1 VRPTLAAEQIGDS
14 LTQYLTTTFA
24 LADEGERRALEEFLR
39 DEQNGIFRG
48 PYLRIRTP
56 FNPAGDAWKSAL
68 EWVPAGFQPYRHQ
81 ARAWQRLSTLHG
93 PARPTLITTGT
104 GSGKTES
111 FLVPVLDHCRRARAA
126 GQSGVKAILL
136 YPMNALAT
144 DQAGRLNDQLGDS
157 RLAQVSAALYI
168 GDEPAGSYSRVETDR
183 ARIRRERPDIVITNY
198 KMLDL
203 LLQRAEDIPLWQDG
217 SLAYVVVDEFHTYD
231 GAQGTDVAMLMRR
244 LGAATGKA
252 RPGRPLGDV
261 CPVATSATLGE
272 SAPSVPGALR
282 LPAAEGGGTILDVA
296 AQVFGTRFGPDA
308 VIGEDR
314 MTVQQFAG
322 KSDFTLPFPAPQDV
336 IALGDPLRDPDAM
349 DRLVDAFTRRP
360 GEHRRCP
367 PTPVELGTIL
377 RTHRLTAAV
386 LEILDGR
393 PKTRSEIL
401 DALPRYAYHWGMA
414 VQQQPEE
421 AAQALSRFI
430 ALLSIAQG
438 PDSTEERP
446 RPLLTVEVHQWV
458 RSVSRVLR
466 GIGPKPE
473 FRWDEDQPRQERAGS
488 AGSAD
493 ARAADEP
500 GAAVALDSAT
510 PPANV
515 FLPAVHCRQC
525 GRSGW
530 AALSREHDRS
540 ELEMSPGRIR
550 QASLTRDKRLV
561 RPLIA
566 ATVAEAH
573 RAAFAP
579 AEDTGR
585 RGSVHVLDGEQG
597 RIRPIDPAKDFEPP
611 DRHGVRAAKG
621 LRDGTFVHVDLMN
634 DQAAADD
641 RCPHCATGNAIRF
654 LGRGLAPLAAASVTQ
669 LFTGGEL
676 APGPERRTLL
686 FNDSVQDAA
695 HRAGFVAS
703 RAYDFSLRA
712 LLAAQLDEETARPL
726 NDVVADCLAEV
737 VDRDVLAAVAPP
749 DLHDIRGV
757 DLLLSG
763 RSKGSRATWQL
774 IGERLSFA
782 AVLEF
787 GLRSRQ
793 GRTLELTRTATA
805 EADLPDAGLAAELVR
820 DLLRRTPAMVALPDG
835 EVPDEDRYRG
845 YVRGILERLRLRGAV
860 RHRWLDPWLDEAGVR
875 RWLVWGGRPA
885 GMPAFPPGISA
896 PAFLLDR
903 AKDRTQFDTLGS
915 GQNWY
920 QDWTTRCLGLPRDA
934 AAEFVRT
941 LLPRLAE
948 AGILCVRT
956 TKDEAT
962 RVYGLQ
968 PGHIRVRALADD
980 VVGDAYARCSVCA
993 WQQTVHPERL
1003 DHWHRQPCPRYQC
1016 PGTLLAAGSGNAEPD
1031 SGSLA
1036 RLRDYTKDYY
1046 RRLYRETGAYT
1057 VVTAEHTGALTRKE
1071 RETVEAAF
1079 RRGTH
1084 YTDPN
1089 VLSCTPT
1096 LELGIDIG
1104 ALSAVVLASLPKG
1117 PANYVQ
1123 RVGRAGRS
1131 SGNAYLLTLVDR
1143 GPRDLY
1149 YLQEPRQM
1157 IAGEIHPP
1165 GCYLSAAEILR
1176 RQYVARLLD
1185 LAARGALH
1193 GPEED
1198 GAPEVIPLPRL
1209 ASALFGDTGW
1219 LRDLTDAALA
1229 RGAHLVEEFL
1239 ALFVDQDGASLV
1251 DEETAD
1257 TLRAFATD
1265 GLRAAVERAA
1275 ATWEERLTDLRGRL
1289 TAIDEARAQ
1298 LVAGDPEHARQD
1310 RELRA
1315 ERAAVARRF
1324 AEIGRESA
1332 HATLIDLG
1340 LLPNYSLVDGGTELE
1355 ATLTWSEKD
1364 EAGNTVYDSKV
1375 VSHERAARLALTD
1388 YAPGNLFY
1396 FKGYK
1401 HRVSGLDIGSVERP
1415 KWSVWRVCPSCGY
1428 VRTHRAEDDTSRCP
1442 RCHTTAIGDRGC
1454 LHRVLQPTRVTS
1466 RDRRDDARV
1475 RDESDDRERLAY
1487 TVVTAV
1493 DIPTE
1498 NIETAWRHQQATFG
1512 WDYSRRAAVRA
1523 FNLGQTRFDVPATD
1537 SFAGEDVRL
1546 NPFYVCTQCGGATAK
1561 GRPAPD
1567 QSPDALSPSLARRPD
1582 RSHHRPWCPRFRGRG
1597 RPDAD
1602 VPLLLAHELTTEAL
1616 RILLPAATTHV
1627 EERLSSFKALLRAG
1641 IAETYGGNPD
1651 HLEAVVASMPDQSGD
1666 GEIRRRFLVLY
1677 DIIPG
1682 GTGYLH
1688 RLADPDTFRE
1698 VLAAARHRIDTCPCA
1713 EEGKAACHRCL
1724 LRHVS
1729 GTEYAHVSRTA
1740 ALGMLREIL
1749 GDTTEGW
1756 QVTPVTA
1763 THEIPLSRQLESEL
1777 EARFLEGLVAWARRK
1792 DTQASVRHAQDPSGT
1807 IATDLRLTGPDGHTV
1822 VHWQIKPQEDL
1833 GWTRPDF
1840 VARRLDAEP
1849 LRVAVYLD
1857 GFHYHASADHNR
1869 IAADAARRARLRA
1882 EGWIVFQLTWADLA
1896 HWDGGGA
1903 TPARPAWEPYQ
1914 NNAMRVAGQVLQG
1927 QYGGDPRELRDAVW
1941 QNPVVT
1947 VLRFLA
1953 APDLRR
1959 WRLRTQAALSGLI
1972 ALPEAV
1978 RTTTAV
1984 QDAAAVINACL
1995 RGMDMASAGGQG
2007 PLQVVRVTDASGCP
2021 LVLAVDMTPGPL
2033 DAAWTGLVI
2042 LDDSTDAV
2050 TKDPAAHQRRWQAWL
2065 YWGNL
2070 LQFLREGEG
2079 DARQLARGELPLFDA
2094 AQLSVAAGSA
2104 GRCDD
2109 QSPTVR
2115 DSAWDAVL
2123 PLLDDEEPHLLD
2135 LARRL
2140 AEAGAPAGEAG
2151 YELGAAGWQAE
2162 LAWPTARVA
2171 VVLAPQDDGGP
2182 DYEAGDRDR
2191 AFADAGWDVRTAAQW
2206 DPTDLARRIT
2216 GTDRTGADDR

>member
-1 VRPTLAAEQIGDS
+1 MRPTLAAEQVGDS

-24 LADEGERRALEEFLR
+24 LADEGERRALEDFLR
-39 DEQNGIFRG
+39 DEQDGIFRG

-56 FNPAGDAWKSAL
+56 FKPAGDAWKSAL
-68 EWVPAGFQPYRHQ
+68 AWVPDGFEPYRHQ
-81 ARAWQRLSTLHG
+81 AQAWQRLSTLRG

-126 GQSGVKAILL
+126 GQDGVKAVVL

-144 DQAGRLNDQLGDS
+144 DQAQRLNDQLKDP

-168 GDEPAGSYSRVETDR
+168 GDEPGTDYARVETDR
-183 ARIRRERPDIVITNY
+183 ARIRGARPDILITNY

-203 LLQRAEDIPLWQDG
+203 LLQRAEDIPLWQDEA
-217 SLAYVVVDEFHTYD
+217 LAYVVVDEFHTYD

-272 SAPSVPGALR
+272 SAPSVTGALQ

-296 AQVFGTRFGPDA
+296 AQVFGTPFGPDA

-314 MTVQQFAG
+314 MTVQEFAG
-322 KSDFTLPFPAPQDV
+322 KSDFTLPFPPPQEV
-336 IALGDPLRDPDAM
+336 IALGDPLRDPGAM

-360 GEHRRCP
+360 GEHRDRP
-367 PTPVELGTIL
+367 PTPVELGAIL

-393 PKTRSEIL
+393 PKTRAEIMET
-401 DALPRYAYHWGMA
+401 LPRYAYHWGMA
-414 VQQQPEE
+414 VQQRPEE

-430 ALLSIAQG
+430 ALLSLAQG

-466 GIGPKPE
+466 GIGPRPE
-473 FRWDEDQPRQERAGS
+473 FRWDEDRPRQEGTGS
-488 AGSAD
+488 VGLTDNPVAQG
-493 ARAADEP
+493 P
-500 GAAVALDSAT
+500 GTTVALDSAV

-530 AALSREHDRS
+530 AALAREHDRA
-540 ELEMSPGRIR
+540 ELEMSPAKIR
-550 QASLTRDKRLV
+550 QASLSRDKRLV
-561 RPLIA
+561 RPMIA

-573 RAAFAP
+573 RSVFDPVDDA
-579 AEDTGR
+579 GR
-585 RGSVHVLDGEQG
+585 RGSVLVLDGEQG
-597 RIRPIDPAKDFEPP
+597 RVRPIDPARDFERP
-611 DRHGVRAAKG
+611 DQHGVRAAKG
-621 LRDGTFVHVDLMN
+621 LRDAAFVHVDLMN

-641 RCPHCATGNAIRF
+641 RCPNCATGNAIRF

-726 NDVVADCLAEV
+726 NDIVADCLAEV

-793 GRTLELTRTATA
+793 GRTLELTRTAAA
-805 EADLPDAGLAAELVR
+805 EVDLPDPDLAADLVR
-820 DLLRRTPAMVALPDG
+820 DLLHRTPAILDG
-835 EVPDEDRYRG
+835 TAAGEERYVG

-920 QDWTTRCLGLPRDA
+920 QDWTTRCLGLPRDT
-934 AAEFVRT
+934 AAEFVRA

-948 AGILCVRT
+948 ADILCVRT
-956 TKDEAT
+956 TKDGST
-962 RVYGLQ
+962 LVYGLQ
-968 PGHIRVRALADD
+968 PGHIRVRGLADD
-980 VVGDAYARCSVCA
+980 VVSDAYARCPVCA
-993 WQQTVHPERL
+993 WQQTVHPDHL

-1016 PGTLLAAGSGNAEPD
+1016 PGTLLAAGTEGVTHD
-1031 SGSLA
+1031 SDSVV

-1185 LAARGALH
+1185 LAARGLLL
-1193 GPEED
+1193 GPDED
-1198 GAPEVIPLPRL
+1198 GAPEVLPLPRL

-1219 LRDLTDAALA
+1219 LCDFTAAALA
-1229 RGAHLVEEFL
+1229 RGAQLVEEFL
-1239 ALFVDQDGASLV
+1239 LLFLDQDGRSVV

-1257 TLRAFATD
+1257 TLRAFATE

-1275 ATWEERLTDLRGRL
+1275 DTWDSRLADLRGRL

-1298 LVAGDPEHARQD
+1298 LIAGDPEHARQD

-1324 AEIGRESA
+1324 AEIGRAGA
-1332 HATLIDLG
+1332 HGTLVDLG

-1355 ATLTWSEKD
+1355 ATLTWSEED
-1364 EAGNTVYDSKV
+1364 EDGNTVYDSKV

-1401 HRVSGLDIGSVERP
+1401 HRVSGLDIGSADRP
-1415 KWSVWRVCPSCGY
+1415 KWLVWRVCPSCGY

-1442 RCHTTAIGDRGC
+1442 RCRSTAIGDRGC
-1454 LHRVLQPTRVTS
+1454 LHRVLRPSRVTS

-1475 RDESDDRERLAY
+1475 RDESDDRERLTY

-1498 NIETAWRHQQATFG
+1498 DIESAWRHQEATFG
-1512 WDYSRRAAVRA
+1512 WDFSRRAAVRA

-1602 VPLLLAHELTTEAL
+1602 VSLLLAHELHTEAL

-1677 DIIPG
+1677 DTLPG

-1688 RLADPDTFRE
+1688 RLADPATFRD
-1698 VLAAARHRIDTCPCA
+1698 VLVAARHRIDTCPCRD
-1713 EEGKAACHRCL
+1713 EGKPACHRCL

-1740 ALGMLREIL
+1740 ALGMLREVL
-1749 GDTTEGW
+1749 GDTVERW
-1756 QVTPVTA
+1756 QVAPVTA
-1763 THEIPLSRQLESEL
+1763 THDIPLGRQVESEL

-1807 IATDLRLTGPDGHTV
+1807 IATDLRLTAPDGRTV

-1857 GFHYHASADHNR
+1857 GFHYHASSDHNR
-1869 IAADAARRARLRA
+1869 VAEDAARRARLRA
-1882 EGWIVFQLTWADLA
+1882 EGWIVFQLTWTDLA
-1896 HWDGGGA
+1896 CWDGDRA
-1903 TPARPAWEPYQ
+1903 TTGRPAWEPYQ
-1914 NNAMRVAGQVLQG
+1914 NNAMRIAGQVLQG
-1927 QYGGDPRELRDAVW
+1927 QYGGDPRELRDTIW

-1947 VLRFLA
+1947 LLKFLA
-1953 APDLRR
+1953 DPDPRR

-1978 RTTTAV
+1978 RTATTV
-1984 QDAAAVINACL
+1984 QNGAAVINACL
-1995 RGMDMASAGGQG
+1995 RGEDGAGTGGQG
-2007 PLQVVRVTDASGCP
+2007 ALQVVSVADASGCP
-2021 LVLAVDMTPGPL
+2021 LVLAVDMTPGPA
-2033 DAAWTGLVI
+2033 DAAWTALAV
-2042 LDDSTDAV
+2042 LDDSSDAV
-2050 TKDPAAHQRRWQAWL
+2050 TKDPVAHQRRWQAWL

-2070 LQFLREGEG
+2070 LQFLGEG
-2079 DARQLARGELPLFDA
+2079 DGEARQLATSELPRFDA
-2094 AQLSVAAGSA
+2094 AQLSVAAAVG
-2104 GRCDD
+2104 GRRGE
-2109 QSPTVR
+2109 QTQAVR
-2115 DSAWDAVL
+2115 DPAWDGVL
-2123 PLLDDEEPHLLD
+2123 PLLDDEEPGLLD

-2140 AEAGAPAGEAG
+2140 AETGVPAGEAG
-2151 YELGAAGWQAE
+2151 YELGEAGWQAE
-2162 LAWPTARVA
+2162 LAWPTAKVA
-2171 VVLAPQDDGGP
+2171 VVLAAQADDGP
-2182 DYEAGDRDR
+2182 DYEAADRDR
-2191 AFADAGWDVRTAAQW
+2191 AFTAAGWEARTAVQW
-2206 DPTDLARRIT
+2206 DATDLARRIA
-2216 GTDRTGADDR
+2216 GTDRTGADER

>member
-1 VRPTLAAEQIGDS
+1 MRPTLAAEQVGDS

-24 LADEGERRALEEFLR
+24 LADEGERRALEDFLR
-39 DEQNGIFRG
+39 HERDGIFRG

-56 FNPAGDAWKSAL
+56 FKPAGNAWKSAL
-68 EWVPAGFQPYRHQ
+68 EWVPEGFDPYRHQ
-81 ARAWQRLSTLHG
+81 ARAWQRLSTLRG

-126 GQSGVKAILL
+126 GQDGVKAILL

-144 DQAGRLNDQLGDS
+144 DQAQRLNEQLKDP

-168 GDEPAGSYSRVETDR
+168 GDEPAIGYTHVQTDR
-183 ARIRRERPDIVITNY
+183 ARIRGGRPDIIITNY

-203 LLQRAEDIPLWQDG
+203 LLQRAEDIPLWQDEA
-217 SLAYVVVDEFHTYD
+217 LAYVVVDEFHTYD

-261 CPVATSATLGE
+261 CPIATSATLGE
-272 SAPSVPGALR
+272 SAPATTGALH
-282 LPAAEGGGTILDVA
+282 LPSAEGGGTILDVA
-296 AQVFGTRFGPDA
+296 AQVFGTPFGPDS

-336 IALGDPLRDPDAM
+336 ITLGDPLRDPDAM

-360 GEHRRCP
+360 DEHRDRP
-367 PTPVELGTIL
+367 PTPVELGEIL
-377 RTHRLTAAV
+377 RTHRLTSAV

-393 PKTRSEIL
+393 PKTRTEIM

-430 ALLSIAQG
+430 ALLSVAQG

-446 RPLLTVEVHQWV
+446 RPLLTVEIHHWV

-466 GIGPKPE
+466 GIGPRPE
-473 FRWDEDQPRQERAGS
+473 FRWDEDRPREEQAAAARAGD
-488 AGSAD
+488 GPVAD
-493 ARAADEP
+493 GPE
-500 GAAVALDSAT
+500 AAVALDSAV

-530 AALSREHDRS
+530 AALSREHDRA
-540 ELEMSPGRIR
+540 ELEMSPAKIR
-550 QASLTRDKRLV
+550 QASLSRDKRLV
-561 RPLIA
+561 RTLIA

-573 RAAFAP
+573 RSAFDP

-585 RGSVHVLDGEQG
+585 RGSVFVLDGEQG
-597 RIRPIDPAKDFEPP
+597 RIRPIDPGKDFERP
-611 DRHGVRAAKG
+611 DAYGVHAAKA
-621 LRDGTFVHVDLMN
+621 LRDAAFVRVDLMN

-641 RCPHCATGNAIRF
+641 RCPNCATGNAIRF
-654 LGRGLAPLAAASVTQ
+654 LGRGLAPLAAASITQ

-695 HRAGFVAS
+695 HRAGFVAN

-712 LLAAQLDEETARPL
+712 LLADQLDEDTARPL
-726 NDVVADCLAEV
+726 NDIVADCLAEV

-749 DLHDIRGV
+749 ALHDIHGV

-763 RSKGSRATWQL
+763 RSKGSRATWEL
-774 IGERLSFA
+774 VGERLSLA

-793 GRTLELTRTATA
+793 GRTLELTRTAAA
-805 EADLPDAGLAAELVR
+805 EVDLPDPGQATETVR
-820 DLLRRTPAMVALPDG
+820 DLLQRTPALVALADG
-835 EVPDEDRYRG
+835 TVPDEERFRG
-845 YVRGILERLRLRGAV
+845 YVRGILERLRIRGAV

-875 RWLVWGGRPA
+875 RWLVWGGRPS
-885 GMPAFPPGISA
+885 GMPAFPPGVSA

-915 GQNWY
+915 AQNWY

-934 AAEFVRT
+934 AAEFVRV

-948 AGILCVRT
+948 AGIVCVHTAR
-956 TKDEAT
+956 DGAT

-968 PGHIRVRALADD
+968 PGHIRVRKLADD
-980 VVGDAYARCSVCA
+980 IVGDAYARCPVCS
-993 WQQTVHPERL
+993 WQQTVHPDHL
-1003 DHWHRQPCPRYQC
+1003 DAWHRQPCPRYQC
-1016 PGTLLAAGSGNAEPD
+1016 SGELLAGAAEP
-1031 SGSLA
+1031 GSESVA

-1071 RETVEAAF
+1071 RETVEAEF

-1176 RQYVARLLD
+1176 RQYVARLVD
-1185 LAARGALH
+1185 LAARGLLRGPH
-1193 GPEED
+1193 GD
-1198 GAPEVIPLPRL
+1198 GSPEVLPLPRL

-1219 LRDLTDAALA
+1219 LHDFTDAALA
-1229 RGAHLVEEFL
+1229 QGAHLVEDFL
-1239 ALFVDQDGASLV
+1239 ALFVNEDDVPAV
-1251 DEETAD
+1251 DEETAHA
-1257 TLRAFATD
+1257 LRSFATD
-1265 GLRAAVERAA
+1265 ELRQAVERAA
-1275 ATWEERLTDLRGRL
+1275 TTWEERLTDLRGRL

-1298 LVAGDPEHARQD
+1298 LIAGDPEHIRQD

-1332 HATLIDLG
+1332 HSTLVDLG

-1355 ATLTWSEKD
+1355 ATLTWTEEGED
-1364 EAGNTVYDSKV
+1364 GNTTYDSKV

-1401 HRVSGLDIGSVERP
+1401 HRVSGLDIGSAERP

-1428 VRTHRAEDDTSRCP
+1428 VRTHRAEDDTTACP
-1442 RCHTTAIGDRGC
+1442 RCHSSAIGDRGC

-1475 RDESDDRERLAY
+1475 RDESDDRERLTY

-1498 NIETAWRHQQATFG
+1498 DIESAWRHQQATFG
-1512 WDYSRRAAVRA
+1512 WDFSRRAAVRA

-1561 GRPAPD
+1561 GRPAPE

-1597 RPDAD
+1597 RPDGD
-1602 VPLLLAHELTTEAL
+1602 VSLLLAHELHTEAL

-1627 EERLSSFKALLRAG
+1627 DERLSSFKALLRAG

-1651 HLEAVVASMPDQSGD
+1651 HLEAVVASMPDQSGG
-1666 GEIRRRFLVLY
+1666 GEIRRRFLVVY
-1677 DIIPG
+1677 DTLPG

-1688 RLADPDTFRE
+1688 RLADPATFRD
-1698 VLAAARHRIDTCPCA
+1698 VLVAARHRIDICPCK

-1724 LRHVS
+1724 LCHVS
-1729 GTEYAHVSRTA
+1729 GTEYAHVSRAA
-1740 ALGMLREIL
+1740 ALGMLREVL
-1749 GDTTEGW
+1749 GDAVEGW
-1756 QVTPVTA
+1756 QIAPVAA
-1763 THEIPLSRQLESEL
+1763 THEIPLGRQVESEL

-1807 IATDLRLTGPDGHTV
+1807 IATDLRLTAPDGRTV

-1840 VARRLDAEP
+1840 VVRRLDAEP

-1857 GFHYHASADHNR
+1857 GFQYHASADHNR
-1869 IAADAARRARLRA
+1869 IAKDAARRARLRA
-1882 EGWIVFQLTWADLA
+1882 EGWVVFQLTWSDLA
-1896 HWDGGGA
+1896 RWDGEGA
-1903 TPARPAWEPYQ
+1903 ASDRPAWEPYQ
-1914 NNAMRVAGQVLQG
+1914 NNAMRIAGQVLQG
-1927 QYGGDPRELRDAVW
+1927 QYGGDPRELRDTVW

-1947 VLRFLA
+1947 LLKFLA
-1953 APDLRR
+1953 DPDPQR

-1978 RTTTAV
+1978 RTATTV
-1984 QDAAAVINACL
+1984 QDAATRIDQYL
-1995 RGMDMASAGGQG
+1995 RGEDASGVQG
-2007 PLQVVRVTDASGCP
+2007 PVQVVRVADASGCP
-2021 LVLAVDMTPGPL
+2021 LVLAVDMTPGPVA
-2033 DAAWTGLVI
+2033 AAWTALAV
-2042 LDDSTDAV
+2042 LDDSPEAV
-2050 TKDPAAHQRRWQAWL
+2050 TKDPTAHQQRWQAWL

-2070 LQFLREGEG
+2070 VQFLAEGEG
-2079 DARQLARGELPLFDA
+2079 DARQLAASELPLFDA
-2094 AQLSVAAGSA
+2094 AQLSIAAGVGGQAA
-2104 GRCDD
+2104 GQTR
-2109 QSPTVR
+2109 VAR
-2115 DSAWDAVL
+2115 DSVWDDVL
-2123 PLLDDEEPHLLD
+2123 SLLDEEEPGLRD

-2140 AEAGAPAGEAG
+2140 AEMGVPAAEAG
-2151 YELGAAGWQAE
+2151 HELNDSGWQAE
-2162 LAWPTARVA
+2162 LAWPPAKTA
-2171 VVLAPQDDGGP
+2171 VVLAATEDDGP
-2182 DYEAGDRDR
+2182 DYEAADRDA
-2191 AFADAGWDVRTAAQW
+2191 AFAAAGWDARTAVQW
-2206 DPTDLARRIT
+2206 DPTDLARRIA
-2216 GTDRTGADDR
+2216 GTDRTGADER

>member
-1 VRPTLAAEQIGDS
+1 MRPTLAAEQVGDS

-24 LADEGERRALEEFLR
+24 IADEGERRALEEFLR
-39 DEQNGIFRG
+39 DEQDGIFRG

-56 FNPAGDAWKSAL
+56 FKPAGKAWKSSL
-68 EWVPAGFQPYRHQ
+68 DWVPDGFEPYRHQ
-81 ARAWQRLSTLHG
+81 AQAWQRLSTLRG
-93 PARPTLITTGT
+93 PARSTLITTGT

-126 GQSGVKAILL
+126 RQDGVKAILL

-144 DQAGRLNDQLGDS
+144 DQAQRLNDQLKDP

-168 GDEPAGSYSRVETDR
+168 GDEPATGYARVETDR
-183 ARIRRERPDIVITNY
+183 SRIRGTRPDILITNY

-217 SLAYVVVDEFHTYD
+217 ALAYVVVDEFHTYD

-272 SAPSVPGALR
+272 SAPSVTGALH

-296 AQVFGTRFGPDA
+296 AQVFGTPFGPDA

-322 KSDFTLPFPAPQDV
+322 KSDFTLRFPAPQDV
-336 IALGDPLRDPDAM
+336 ISLGDPLRDSDAM
-349 DRLVDAFTRRP
+349 DRLVDAFTSRP
-360 GEHRRCP
+360 GEHRDRP
-367 PTPVELGTIL
+367 PTPVELGEIL

-393 PKTRSEIL
+393 PKTRAEIM

-430 ALLSIAQG
+430 ALLSVAQG

-466 GIGPKPE
+466 GVGPRAE
-473 FRWDEDQPRQERAGS
+473 FRWDEDGPRAEQSASPVDAG
-488 AGSAD
+488 D
-493 ARAADEP
+493 VPVPDEP
-500 GAAVALDSAT
+500 EAAAALDSAV
-510 PPANV
+510 PPANI

-530 AALSREHDRS
+530 AALSREHDRA
-540 ELEMSPGRIR
+540 ELEMSPAKIR
-550 QASLTRDKRLV
+550 QASLSRDKRLV
-561 RPLIA
+561 RTLIA

-573 RAAFAP
+573 QSAFDP
-579 AEDTGR
+579 AEESGR
-585 RGSVHVLDGEQG
+585 RGSVLVLDAEQG
-597 RIRPIDPAKDFEPP
+597 RIRPIDPDKDFERP
-611 DRHGVRAAKG
+611 DRHGVRAARG
-621 LRDGTFVHVDLMN
+621 LRDAAFVRVDLMN
-634 DQAAADD
+634 DQTAADD
-641 RCPHCATGNAIRF
+641 RCPNCATGNAIRF
-654 LGRGLAPLAAASVTQ
+654 LGRGLAPLAAASITQ

-726 NDVVADCLAEV
+726 NDIVADCLADV

-749 DLHDIRGV
+749 DLHDIQGV

-763 RSKGSRATWQL
+763 RSKGSGATWQL
-774 IGERLSFA
+774 IGERLAFA

-793 GRTLELTRTATA
+793 GRTLELTRTAAA
-805 EADLPDAGLAAELVR
+805 EVDLPDPALAGELVR
-820 DLLRRTPAMVALPDG
+820 DLLQRTPALVALPDG
-835 EVPDEDRYRG
+835 SVPDEERYLG
-845 YVRGILERLRLRGAV
+845 YVRGILERLRLQGAV
-860 RHRWLDPWLDEAGVR
+860 RHKWLDPWLDEAGVR

-903 AKDRTQFDTLGS
+903 AKDKTQFVTLGS
-915 GQNWY
+915 AQNWY

-934 AAEFVRT
+934 ASEFVRT

-948 AGILCVRT
+948 EGILSVRT
-956 TKDEAT
+956 ARDGAT

-968 PGHIRVRALADD
+968 PGHVRVRALADD
-980 VVGDAYARCSVCA
+980 VVGDAYARCPVCS
-993 WQQTVHPERL
+993 WQQTVHPDHL
-1003 DHWHRQPCPRYQC
+1003 DRWHRQPCPRYQC
-1016 PGTLLAAGSGNAEPD
+1016 PGTLVAAGAWGAEPD
-1031 SGSLA
+1031 SGSTV

-1071 RETVEAAF
+1071 RESVEAAF

-1185 LAARGALH
+1185 LAARGLLR
-1193 GPEED
+1193 GPDED
-1198 GAPEVIPLPRL
+1198 GAPEVLPLPRL
-1209 ASALFGDTGW
+1209 ASTLFGGTGW
-1219 LRDLTDAALA
+1219 LHDFTDAALA
-1229 RGAHLVEEFL
+1229 QGARLVEEFL
-1239 ALFVDQDGASLV
+1239 DLFADQDDVSAV

-1257 TLRAFATD
+1257 ALRSFATE
-1265 GLRAAVERAA
+1265 GLRPAVERAA

-1298 LVAGDPEHARQD
+1298 LIAGDPEHARQD

-1332 HATLIDLG
+1332 HGTLVDLG

-1355 ATLTWSEKD
+1355 ATLTWSEQD
-1364 EAGNTVYDSKV
+1364 EDGAPVYDSNV

-1388 YAPGNLFY
+1388 YAPGNYFY

-1401 HRVSGLDIGSVERP
+1401 HRISGLDVGSAERP
-1415 KWSVWRVCPSCGY
+1415 KWLVWRVCPSCGY
-1428 VRTHRAEDDTSRCP
+1428 VRTHRAEDDTAPCP
-1442 RCHTTAIGDRGC
+1442 RCHSTAIGDRGC

-1475 RDESDDRERLAY
+1475 RDESDDRERLSY

-1498 NIETAWRHQQATFG
+1498 DIESAWRHRQATFG
-1512 WDYSRRAAVRA
+1512 WDFSRRAAVRA
-1523 FNLGQTRFDVPATD
+1523 FNLGQARFDVPATD

-1602 VPLLLAHELTTEAL
+1602 VSLLLAHELHTEAL

-1651 HLEAVVASMPDQSGD
+1651 HLEAVVASMPDQSGG
-1666 GEIRRRFLVLY
+1666 GEIRRRFLVVY
-1677 DIIPG
+1677 DTLPG

-1688 RLADPDTFRE
+1688 RLADPDTFRD
-1698 VLAAARHRIDTCPCA
+1698 VLVAARHRIDTCPCK

-1729 GTEYAHVSRTA
+1729 GTEYAHVSRVA
-1740 ALGMLREIL
+1740 ALGMLREVL
-1749 GDTTEGW
+1749 GDTVEGW
-1756 QVTPVTA
+1756 RVDPVTA
-1763 THEIPLSRQLESEL
+1763 THEIPLGRQVESEL

-1807 IATDLRLTGPDGHTV
+1807 IATDLRLTAPDGRTV

-1840 VARRLDAEP
+1840 VVRRLDAEP
-1849 LRVAVYLD
+1849 VRVAVYLD
-1857 GFHYHASADHNR
+1857 GFQYHASADHNR
-1869 IAADAARRARLRA
+1869 IAEDAARRARLRA
-1882 EGWIVFQLTWADLA
+1882 EGWIVFQLTWTDLA
-1896 HWDGGGA
+1896 GWDGDG
-1903 TPARPAWEPYQ
+1903 PVPERPAWEPYQ
-1914 NNAMRVAGQVLQG
+1914 NNAMRIAGQVLQG
-1927 QYGGDPRELRDAVW
+1927 QYGGDPRELRDTVW

-1947 VLRFLA
+1947 LLKFLA
-1953 APDLRR
+1953 DPEPRC

-1978 RTTTAV
+1978 RTATTV
-1984 QDAAAVINACL
+1984 QDAAVVINAHL
-1995 RGMDMASAGGQG
+1995 REEDVTGIGGPG
-2007 PLQVVRVTDASGCP
+2007 PLQVVRVADAGGCP
-2021 LVLAVDMTPGPL
+2021 LVLAVDMSPGPV
-2033 DAAWTGLVI
+2033 DAVWTALAV

-2070 LQFLREGEG
+2070 IQFLVAGEG
-2079 DARQLARGELPLFDA
+2079 DARQLAASELPLFDA
-2094 AQLSVAAGSA
+2094 AQLSVAAGVGARS
-2104 GRCDD
+2104 GRLE
-2109 QSPTVR
+2109 PVR
-2115 DSAWDAVL
+2115 DAAWDEVL
-2123 PLLDDEEPHLLD
+2123 PLLDDEEPGLLD

-2140 AEAGAPAGEAG
+2140 ADVGVPAGRAG
-2151 YELGAAGWQAE
+2151 YELGDAGWQAE
-2162 LAWPTARVA
+2162 LAWPAAKAA
-2171 VVLAPQDDGGP
+2171 VVLAAQEDDGP
-2182 DYEAGDRDR
+2182 DYEAADRDR
-2191 AFADAGWDVRTAAQW
+2191 AFADAGWDARTAVQW
-2206 DPTDLARRIT
+2206 DPTDLARRIN
-2216 GTDRTGADDR
+2216 GMDRTGADD

>member
-1 VRPTLAAEQIGDS
+1 MRPTLAAEQVGDS

-24 LADEGERRALEEFLR
+24 LADEGERRALEDFLR
-39 DEQNGIFRG
+39 HEQEGIFRG

-56 FNPAGDAWKSAL
+56 FKPAGNAWKSAL
-68 EWVPAGFQPYRHQ
+68 DWVPEGFEPYRHQ
-81 ARAWQRLSTLHG
+81 AQAWQRLSTLRRS
-93 PARPTLITTGT
+93 ALPTLITTGT

-111 FLVPVLDHCRRARAA
+111 FLVPVLDHCRRERAA
-126 GQSGVKAILL
+126 GRDGVKAILL

-144 DQAGRLNDQLGDS
+144 DQAQRLNEQLKDP

-168 GDEPAGSYSRVETDR
+168 GDEPATGYARVQTDR
-183 ARIRRERPDIVITNY
+183 ARIRGGRPDILITNY

-203 LLQRAEDIPLWQDG
+203 LLQRAEDVPLWQDEA
-217 SLAYVVVDEFHTYD
+217 LAYVVVDEFHTYD

-272 SAPSVPGALR
+272 SAPAVTGAPH

-296 AQVFGTRFGPDA
+296 AQVFGTPFGPDS
-308 VIGEDR
+308 VVGEDR

-322 KSDFTLPFPAPQDV
+322 KSDFTLPFPGPQDV
-336 IALGDPLRDPDAM
+336 ITLGDPLRDPDAM

-360 GEHRRCP
+360 DEHRDRP
-367 PTPVELGTIL
+367 PTPVELGGIL

-393 PKTRSEIL
+393 PKTRTEIM
-401 DALPRYAYHWGMA
+401 DALPRYAYHWGVA

-430 ALLSIAQG
+430 ALLSVAQG
-438 PDSTEERP
+438 PDSTAARP

-466 GIGPKPE
+466 GIGPRPE
-473 FRWDEDQPRQERAGS
+473 FRWDEDRPQEEQAASTGT
-488 AGSAD
+488 GEGPV
-493 ARAADEP
+493 ADEP
-500 GAAVALDSAT
+500 EAAAALDSAV

-530 AALSREHDRS
+530 AALSREHDRA
-540 ELEMSPGRIR
+540 ELEMSPAKIR
-550 QASLTRDKRLV
+550 QASLSRDKRLV
-561 RPLIA
+561 RTLIA

-573 RAAFAP
+573 RSAFAA

-585 RGSVHVLDGEQG
+585 RGSVFVLDGEQG
-597 RIRPIDPAKDFEPP
+597 RIRPIDPDKDFERP
-611 DRHGVRAAKG
+611 DAYGVHAAKG
-621 LRDGTFVHVDLMN
+621 LRDAAFVRVDLMN

-641 RCPHCATGNAIRF
+641 RCPNCATGNAIRF
-654 LGRGLAPLAAASVTQ
+654 LGRGLAPLAAASITQ

-695 HRAGFVAS
+695 HRAGFVAN

-726 NDVVADCLAEV
+726 NDIVADCLAEV

-749 DLHDIRGV
+749 ALHDIHGV

-763 RSKGSRATWQL
+763 RSKGSRATWEL
-774 IGERLSFA
+774 VGERLSFA

-793 GRTLELTRTATA
+793 GRTLELTRTAA
-805 EADLPDAGLAAELVR
+805 AGVDLPDPGQATDIVR
-820 DLLRRTPAMVALPDG
+820 DLLQRTPALVALPDG
-835 EVPDEDRYRG
+835 TVPDEERFRG
-845 YVRGILERLRLRGAV
+845 YIRGILERLRIRGAV

-875 RWLVWGGRPA
+875 RWLVWGGRPS

-915 GQNWY
+915 AQNWY
-920 QDWTTRCLGLPRDA
+920 QDWTTRCLGLPRDV

-941 LLPRLAE
+941 LLPRLVE
-948 AGILCVRT
+948 AGILCAHIA
-956 TKDEAT
+956 KDGAT

-968 PGHIRVRALADD
+968 PGHIWVRKLADE
-980 VVGDAYARCSVCA
+980 VVGDAYARCPVCS
-993 WQQTVHPERL
+993 WQQTVHPDRL
-1003 DHWHRQPCPRYQC
+1003 DDWHRQPCPRYQC
-1016 PGTLLAAGSGNAEPD
+1016 PGDLLAGAAELGSE
-1031 SGSLA
+1031 SVA

-1071 RETVEAAF
+1071 REAVEAEF

-1176 RQYVARLLD
+1176 RQYVARLVD
-1185 LAARGALH
+1185 LAARGLLR
-1193 GPEED
+1193 GPDED
-1198 GAPEVIPLPRL
+1198 GAPEVLPLPRL
-1209 ASALFGDTGW
+1209 ASTLFGDTGW
-1219 LRDLTDAALA
+1219 LHDFTDAALA

-1239 ALFVDQDGASLV
+1239 VLFTDEDDVAAV
-1251 DEETAD
+1251 DEETAVA
-1257 TLRAFATD
+1257 LRSFATE
-1265 GLRAAVERAA
+1265 GLRPAVERAA
-1275 ATWEERLTDLRGRL
+1275 TTWGERLADLRARL
-1289 TAIDEARAQ
+1289 TAIDEARSQ
-1298 LVAGDPEHARQD
+1298 LIAGDPDHVRQD

-1332 HATLIDLG
+1332 HGTLVDLG

-1355 ATLTWSEKD
+1355 ATLTWTGEGED
-1364 EAGNTVYDSKV
+1364 GNTTYDSKV

-1388 YAPGNLFY
+1388 YAPGNYFY

-1401 HRVSGLDIGSVERP
+1401 HRISGLDIGSAERP
-1415 KWSVWRVCPSCGY
+1415 KWLVWRVCPSCGY
-1428 VRTHRAEDDTSRCP
+1428 VRTHRAEDDTTACP
-1442 RCHTTAIGDRGC
+1442 RCHGTAIGDRGC

-1475 RDESDDRERLAY
+1475 RDESDDRERLTY

-1498 NIETAWRHQQATFG
+1498 DIESAWRHQQATFG
-1512 WDYSRRAAVRA
+1512 WDFSRRAAVRA

-1597 RPDAD
+1597 RPDGD
-1602 VPLLLAHELTTEAL
+1602 VSLLLAHELHTEAL

-1651 HLEAVVASMPDQSGD
+1651 HLEAVVASMPDQSGG
-1666 GEIRRRFLVLY
+1666 GEVRRRFLVVY
-1677 DIIPG
+1677 DTLPG

-1688 RLADPDTFRE
+1688 RLADPATFRD
-1698 VLAAARHRIDTCPCA
+1698 VLVAARHRIDTCPCK

-1724 LRHVS
+1724 LSHVS
-1729 GTEYAHVSRTA
+1729 GTEYAHVSRVA
-1740 ALGMLREIL
+1740 ALGMLREVL
-1749 GDTTEGW
+1749 GDAVEGW
-1756 QVTPVTA
+1756 QIAPVSA
-1763 THEIPLSRQLESEL
+1763 THEIPLGRQVESEL

-1807 IATDLRLTGPDGHTV
+1807 IATDLRLTGPDGRTV

-1840 VARRLDAEP
+1840 VARRLDADP

-1857 GFHYHASADHNR
+1857 GFQYHASADHNR
-1869 IAADAARRARLRA
+1869 IAEDAARRARLRA
-1882 EGWIVFQLTWADLA
+1882 EGWIVFQLTWTDLA
-1896 HWDGGGA
+1896 RWDGEKA
-1903 TPARPAWEPYQ
+1903 ACARPAWEPYQ
-1914 NNAMRVAGQVLQG
+1914 NNAMRIAGQVLQG
-1927 QYGGDPRELRDAVW
+1927 QYGGDPRELRDTVW

-1947 VLRFLA
+1947 LLKFLA
-1953 APDLRR
+1953 DPDLRR
-1959 WRLRTQAALSGLI
+1959 WRLRVQAALSGLI

-1978 RTTTAV
+1978 RTATTV
-1984 QDAAAVINACL
+1984 QDAATRIHKCL
-1995 RGMDMASAGGQG
+1995 REEDVPGGQG
-2007 PLQVVRVTDASGCP
+2007 PVQVVRVTDASGCP
-2021 LVLAVDMTPGPL
+2021 LVLAVDMTPGPVA
-2033 DAAWTGLVI
+2033 AAWTALAI
-2042 LDDSTDAV
+2042 LDDSSEAV
-2050 TKDPAAHQRRWQAWL
+2050 TKDPAAHQHRWQAWL

-2070 LQFLREGEG
+2070 IQFLAEGEG
-2079 DARQLARGELPLFDA
+2079 DARQCAASELPLFDA
-2094 AQLSVAAGSA
+2094 AQLSVAAGVGGQA
-2104 GRCDD
+2104 GGR
-2109 QSPTVR
+2109 PRAAR
-2115 DSAWDAVL
+2115 DAAWEDVL
-2123 PLLDDEEPHLLD
+2123 PLLDEEEPGLLD

-2140 AEAGAPAGEAG
+2140 AEMGVPAAEAG
-2151 YELGAAGWQAE
+2151 YELNDSGWQAE
-2162 LAWPTARVA
+2162 LAWPAAKAA
-2171 VVLAPQDDGGP
+2171 VVLAAGEHDGT
-2182 DYEAGDRDR
+2182 DYEAADRDA
-2191 AFADAGWDVRTAAQW
+2191 AFAAAGWDARTALQW
-2206 DPTDLARRIT
+2206 DPADLARRIA
-2216 GTDRTGADDR
+2216 GTDRTGADER

>member
-1 VRPTLAAEQIGDS
+1 MRPTLAAEQVGDS

-24 LADEGERRALEEFLR
+24 LADEGERRALEDFLR
-39 DEQNGIFRG
+39 HEQDGIFRG

-56 FNPAGDAWKSAL
+56 FKPAGNAWKSAL
-68 EWVPAGFQPYRHQ
+68 EWVPEGFEPYRHQ
-81 ARAWQRLSTLHG
+81 AQAWQRLSTLRR
-93 PARPTLITTGT
+93 PALPTLITTGT

-111 FLVPVLDHCRRARAA
+111 FLVPILDHCRRARAA
-126 GQSGVKAILL
+126 GQDGVKAILL

-144 DQAGRLNDQLGDS
+144 DQAQRLNAQLGDP

-168 GDEPAGSYSRVETDR
+168 GDEPATGYARVQTDR
-183 ARIRRERPDIVITNY
+183 ARIRGGRPDILITNY

-203 LLQRAEDIPLWQDG
+203 LLQRAEDIPLWQDEA
-217 SLAYVVVDEFHTYD
+217 LAYIVVDEFHTYD

-272 SAPSVPGALR
+272 SAPAATGALH

-296 AQVFGTRFGPDA
+296 AQVFGTPFGPDS
-308 VIGEDR
+308 VLGEDR

-322 KSDFTLPFPAPQDV
+322 KSDFALPFPAPQDV
-336 IALGDPLRDPDAM
+336 ITLGDPLRDPDAM

-360 GEHRRCP
+360 DEHRDRP
-367 PTPVELGTIL
+367 PTPVELGEIL

-393 PKTRSEIL
+393 PKTRTEIM
-401 DALPRYAYHWGMA
+401 DALPRYAYHWGVA
-414 VQQQPEE
+414 VQQQPEQ

-430 ALLSIAQG
+430 ALLSVAQG
-438 PDSTEERP
+438 PDSTAERP

-466 GIGPKPE
+466 GIGPRPE
-473 FRWDEDQPRQERAGS
+473 FRWDEDRPREEQVASTGT
-488 AGSAD
+488 GD
-493 ARAADEP
+493 GPAADEP
-500 GAAVALDSAT
+500 EAAAALDSAV

-530 AALSREHDRS
+530 AALSREHDRA
-540 ELEMSPGRIR
+540 ELEMSPAKIR
-550 QASLTRDKRLV
+550 QASLSRDKRLV
-561 RPLIA
+561 RTLIA

-573 RAAFAP
+573 RSAFAP

-585 RGSVHVLDGEQG
+585 RGSVFVLDGEQG
-597 RIRPIDPAKDFEPP
+597 RIRPIDPDKDFERP
-611 DRHGVRAAKG
+611 DAYGVHAAKG
-621 LRDGTFVHVDLMN
+621 LRDAAFVRVDLMN

-641 RCPHCATGNAIRF
+641 RCPNCATGNAIRF
-654 LGRGLAPLAAASVTQ
+654 LGRGLAPLAAASITQ

-695 HRAGFVAS
+695 HRAGFVAN

-712 LLAAQLDEETARPL
+712 LLAAQLDEEAARPL
-726 NDVVADCLAEV
+726 NDIVADCLAEV

-749 DLHDIRGV
+749 ALHDIHGV

-763 RSKGSRATWQL
+763 RSKGSRATWEL
-774 IGERLSFA
+774 VGERLSFA
-782 AVLEF
+782 AILEF

-793 GRTLELTRTATA
+793 GRTLELTRTAAA
-805 EADLPDAGLAAELVR
+805 EVDLPDPGQATEIVR
-820 DLLRRTPAMVALPDG
+820 DLLQRTPALVALPDG
-835 EVPDEDRYRG
+835 TVPDEERFRG
-845 YVRGILERLRLRGAV
+845 YVRGILERLRIRGAV

-875 RWLVWGGRPA
+875 RWLVWGGRPS

-903 AKDRTQFDTLGS
+903 AKDKTQFDTLGS
-915 GQNWY
+915 AQNWY

-948 AGILCVRT
+948 AGILCVHT
-956 TKDEAT
+956 AKDGAT

-968 PGHIRVRALADD
+968 PGHIRVRKLADEI
-980 VVGDAYARCSVCA
+980 VGDAYARCPVCS
-993 WQQTVHPERL
+993 WQQTVHPDQL
-1003 DHWHRQPCPRYQC
+1003 DDWHRQPCPRYQC
-1016 PGTLLAAGSGNAEPD
+1016 PGELLAGAAEP
-1031 SGSLA
+1031 SSESVA

-1071 RETVEAAF
+1071 RETVEAEF

-1176 RQYVARLLD
+1176 RQYVARLVD
-1185 LAARGALH
+1185 LAARGLLR
-1193 GPEED
+1193 GPDED
-1198 GAPEVIPLPRL
+1198 GAPEVLPLPRL
-1209 ASALFGDTGW
+1209 ASTLFGDTGW
-1219 LRDLTDAALA
+1219 LHDFTDAALA
-1229 RGAHLVEEFL
+1229 RGAHLAEEFL
-1239 ALFVDQDGASLV
+1239 DLFTDEDDVAAV
-1251 DEETAD
+1251 DEETAVA
-1257 TLRAFATD
+1257 LRSFATE
-1265 GLRAAVERAA
+1265 GLRPAVERAA
-1275 ATWEERLTDLRGRL
+1275 ATWEERLADLRARL
-1289 TAIDEARAQ
+1289 TAIDEARSQ
-1298 LVAGDPEHARQD
+1298 LIAGDPDHVRQD

-1332 HATLIDLG
+1332 HGTLVDLG

-1355 ATLTWSEKD
+1355 ATLTWTEESED
-1364 EAGNTVYDSKV
+1364 GTTTYDSKV

-1401 HRVSGLDIGSVERP
+1401 HRVSGLDIGSAERP
-1415 KWSVWRVCPSCGY
+1415 KWLVWRVCPSCGY
-1428 VRTHRAEDDTSRCP
+1428 VRTHRAEDDTTACP
-1442 RCHTTAIGDRGC
+1442 RCHGSAIGDRGC

-1475 RDESDDRERLAY
+1475 RDESDDRERLTY

-1498 NIETAWRHQQATFG
+1498 DIESAWRHQQATFG
-1512 WDYSRRAAVRA
+1512 WDFSRRAAVRA

-1597 RPDAD
+1597 RPDGD
-1602 VPLLLAHELTTEAL
+1602 VSLLLAHELHTEAL

-1651 HLEAVVASMPDQSGD
+1651 HLEAVVASMPDQSGG
-1666 GEIRRRFLVLY
+1666 GEIRRRFLVVY
-1677 DIIPG
+1677 DTLPG

-1688 RLADPDTFRE
+1688 RLADPATFRD
-1698 VLAAARHRIDTCPCA
+1698 VLVAARQRIDTCPCK

-1729 GTEYAHVSRTA
+1729 GTEYANVSRVA
-1740 ALGMLREIL
+1740 ALGMLREVL
-1749 GDTTEGW
+1749 GDAVEGW
-1756 QVTPVTA
+1756 QIAPVAA
-1763 THEIPLSRQLESEL
+1763 THEIPLGRQVESEL

-1807 IATDLRLTGPDGHTV
+1807 IATDLRLTAPDGRTV

-1840 VARRLDAEP
+1840 VVRRLDAEP

-1857 GFHYHASADHNR
+1857 GFQYHASADHNR
-1869 IAADAARRARLRA
+1869 IAEDAARRARLRA
-1882 EGWIVFQLTWADLA
+1882 EGWIVFQLTWTDLA
-1896 HWDGGGA
+1896 RWDGEKAASG
-1903 TPARPAWEPYQ
+1903 RPAWEPYQ
-1914 NNAMRVAGQVLQG
+1914 NNAMRIAGQVLQG
-1927 QYGGDPRELRDAVW
+1927 QYGGDPRELRDTVW

-1947 VLRFLA
+1947 LLKFLA
-1953 APDLRR
+1953 DPDLRR
-1959 WRLRTQAALSGLI
+1959 WRLRIQAALSGLI

-1978 RTTTAV
+1978 RTATTV
-1984 QDAAAVINACL
+1984 QDAATRINKHL
-1995 RGMDMASAGGQG
+1995 RGEDARGAQG
-2007 PLQVVRVTDASGCP
+2007 PVQVVRVADASGCP
-2021 LVLAVDMTPGPL
+2021 LVLAVDMTPGPVA
-2033 DAAWTGLVI
+2033 AAWTALAV
-2042 LDDSTDAV
+2042 LDDSPEAV
-2050 TKDPAAHQRRWQAWL
+2050 TKDPAAHQHRWQAWL

-2070 LQFLREGEG
+2070 IQFLAEGEG
-2079 DARQLARGELPLFDA
+2079 DARQLAASELPLFDA
-2094 AQLSVAAGSA
+2094 AQLSVAAGVGGQA
-2104 GRCDD
+2104 GGQPR
-2109 QSPTVR
+2109 VAR
-2115 DSAWDAVL
+2115 DAAWEDVL
-2123 PLLDDEEPHLLD
+2123 PLLDEEEPGLRD

-2140 AEAGAPAGEAG
+2140 ADMGVPAAEAGH
-2151 YELGAAGWQAE
+2151 ELNDSGWQAE
-2162 LAWPTARVA
+2162 LAWPAAKAA
-2171 VVLAPQDDGGP
+2171 VVLAAGEYDGP
-2182 DYEAGDRDR
+2182 DYEAADRDA
-2191 AFADAGWDVRTAAQW
+2191 AFATAGWDARTALQW
-2206 DPTDLARRIT
+2206 NPTDLARRIA
-2216 GTDRTGADDR
+2216 GTDRTGADER